1 MAERLKLT
9 FQQHHK
15 RWFLLL
21 ALIIILLILS
31 RVVFL
36 TLFTHKRVI
45 EPASVA
51 VATVTTQN
59 VPVYF
64 SALGTVSAVNTITV
78 KTQIAGI
85 LINSYFKDG
94 QYVKTGD
101 VLGEIDPRPYQA
113 VLMQNEGQ
121 LARDQALL
129 ANAQVDL
136 KRYINLYKTHA
147 VSQQTLDTQQA
158 LVKQDAGTVVSDKGL
173 VDAAKTNL
181 LYCNIISP
189 ITGRIGISTISSGNF
204 VQPSDTNGIAVIT
217 TLDPIEILFYLPQD
231 DVSVIE
237 KEFNAG
243 KILTVNAY
251 DRDAHALIA
260 SGNLYAI
267 DNQVNVATGT
277 VKFEALLDN
286 KNNIL
291 FPNEFVNV
299 NLQVTTLKNA
309 LIVPTSAIQ
318 QGANGSYVYRLNQN
332 QTVSNIAVKTSVNYG
347 EFTVVTTGLSENQI
361 VVTEGSDKLFDGAKV
376 FIPGK
381 TKKSKT

>member
-121 LARDQALL
+121 LAHDQALL

-136 KRYINLYKTHA
+136 KRYINLYKTHT

-158 LVKQDAGTVVSDKGL
+158 LVKQDAGTVVADKGL

-231 DVSVIE
+231 NVSVIE

-243 KILTVNAY
+243 KKLTVDAY
-251 DRDAHALIA
+251 DRDAHTLIA
-260 SGNLYAI
+260 SGSLYAI

-299 NLQVTTLKNA
+299 NLQVTTLENA

-347 EFTVVTTGLSENQI
+347 EFTVVTTGLSANQI